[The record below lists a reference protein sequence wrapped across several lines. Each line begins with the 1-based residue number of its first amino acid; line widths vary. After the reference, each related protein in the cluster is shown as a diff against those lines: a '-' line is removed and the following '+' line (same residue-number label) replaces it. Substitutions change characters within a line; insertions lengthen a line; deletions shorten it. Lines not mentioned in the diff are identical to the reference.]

1 MSTHRFDL
9 FAPEA
14 RANPHPIYAEMRR
27 NSPVCQVD
35 PGGIWAVARYDDV
48 LFVLKHPEI
57 FSSQG
62 FRVTLLAPWLESN
75 PLADSLL
82 VLDPPEHNRLRAL
95 VSRGF
100 TPGMIAGFEPRVRAI
115 AEELAG
121 ELERLGE
128 ADFMA
133 SFAVPLPARVI
144 CELLGLDPTLHAE
157 FKRWADHLAM
167 VSPVTPSE
175 HIPAVR
181 ATVEAMIGFMKE
193 VIARRRKTPANDVV
207 TRLLRA
213 EIDGHALSEAEIV
226 GFMSIILMAG
236 FETTTNLLTK
246 TVLGLTGRPADIA
259 RLRADPALLAGF
271 TEEALRFESP
281 AEIVLRQTTT
291 EVTLSGVTIPK
302 GAFVAAIIASAQR
315 DERKFPEPDRFD
327 MARKPDVFIAFGHG
341 PHHCLGAPLARLEM
355 KVGLETLLRRFE
367 RFERL
372 PGELAW
378 NCTLAVRCPHAL
390 PLRFVVPAS
399 SSVRSARYVEAAV

>member
-1 MSTHRFDL
+1 MSTRRFDL

-27 NSPVCQVD
+27 NSPVCQID
-35 PGGIWAVARYDDV
+35 PGGLWAVARYDDV
-48 LFVLKHPEI
+48 LFVLKHPEK

-62 FRVTLLAPWLESN
+62 FRVTMLAPWIESN
-75 PLADSLL
+75 PLMDSLL

-95 VSRGF
+95 VSRAF
-100 TPGMIAGFEPRVRAI
+100 TPGMVAGFEPRVRAI

-121 ELERLGE
+121 DLERLGD
-128 ADFMA
+128 ADFIA
-133 SFAVPLPARVI
+133 NFAVPLPSRVI
-144 CELLGLDPTLHAE
+144 CELLGLDPKLHAE

-167 VSPVTPSE
+167 ISPVTPSE

-181 ATVEAMIGFMKE
+181 ATVQSMIGFMKE
-193 VIARRRKTPANDVV
+193 VIARRRVAPADDLV
-207 TRLLRA
+207 TRLIRA

-236 FETTTNLLTK
+236 FETTMNLFAK
-246 TVLGLTGRPADIA
+246 TLLGLTGRPADVA
-259 RLRADPALLAGF
+259 RLRAEPALLPGF
-271 TEEALRFESP
+271 TDEALRFESP
-281 AEIVLRQTTT
+281 AEVVLRQATAD
-291 EVTLSGVTIPK
+291 VALSGVTIPK

-327 MARKPDVFIAFGHG
+327 MDRKPDVFIAFGHG
-341 PHHCLGAPLARLEM
+341 AHYCLGASLARLEM
-355 KVGLETLLRRFE
+355 KVGMEVLLRRFE

-378 NCTLAVRCPHAL
+378 NCTLPVRCPRAL
-390 PLRFVVPAS
+390 PLRFVPAA
-399 SSVRSARYVEAAV
+399 SSVRSVRYAEAAV